1 MNNKLKNF
9 NYKQQGNFSPIFSTR
24 SVSIVSFPLYCFF
37 EQQCHLSVFYTTRS
51 KKKMKSE
58 LSKDNYIYVL
68 LERNFFFFSFS
79 FF

>member
-24 SVSIVSFPLYCFF
+24 SVSIVSFPLFLWVAMSSFCFLYDTF
-37 EQQCHLSVFYTTRS
+37 Q
-51 KKKMKSE
+51 KMKSE

-68 LERNFFFFSFS
+68 LERNSFFFSFS